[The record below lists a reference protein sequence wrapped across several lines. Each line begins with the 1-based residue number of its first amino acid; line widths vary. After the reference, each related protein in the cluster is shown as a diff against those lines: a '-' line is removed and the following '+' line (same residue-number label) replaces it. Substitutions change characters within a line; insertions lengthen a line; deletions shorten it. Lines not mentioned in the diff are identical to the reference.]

1 MHYRFNEKNEE
12 LETLKSRILSL
23 EIERQ
28 KLQAES
34 LDWRQSYESLESSY
48 QSKLQDLQFHVET
61 QTQQAVETQLAIAR
75 NEWYKEK
82 QLLGNELKGAHEK
95 FTVSLSR
102 LLLLDIEVER
112 LNGKLVEYSSHI
124 KQLESHLADVE

>member
-61 QTQQAVETQLAIAR
+61 QTQQAVET
-75 NEWYKEK
+75 
-82 QLLGNELKGAHEK
+82 
-95 FTVSLSR
+95 
-102 LLLLDIEVER
+102 
-112 LNGKLVEYSSHI
+112 
-124 KQLESHLADVE
+124 